1 MKLIIRKDK
10 VFTHIGIYLNNSQI
24 VHFSSETNNFFKNDK
39 ILKVDSLLDFSR
51 HRLIKLIDSE
61 IEISDDDIL
70 KIFMDFKGVNKNYNL
85 TKNCC
90 YTFVMWCLYRKEKT
104 GLKDILLFSV
114 HYKFP
119 IFALLLFW

>member
-24 VHFSSETNNFFKNDK
+24 VHFSSETNNFFK
-39 ILKVDSLLDFSR
+39 
-51 HRLIKLIDSE
+51 
-61 IEISDDDIL
+61 
-70 KIFMDFKGVNKNYNL
+70 KNYNL